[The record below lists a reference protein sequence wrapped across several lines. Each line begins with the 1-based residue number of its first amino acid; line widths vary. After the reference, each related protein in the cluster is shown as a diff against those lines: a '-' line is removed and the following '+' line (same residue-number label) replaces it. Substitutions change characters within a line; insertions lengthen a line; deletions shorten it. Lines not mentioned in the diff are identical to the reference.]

1 MTTFIP
7 LLWVSI
13 LLFFTT
19 VASSSFLS
27 FGKFIKTRKTTI
39 PPSWC
44 AAKEG
49 VADAS
54 LQIALDYACGIGGVD
69 CSAIQETGA
78 CYNPNTLQDH
88 ASYAFNV
95 YYQNKPS
102 LASCD
107 FGGTAVIVYTNPIP
121 NCANSVTPAPKTNT
135 APVGVLPPPTLVPNT
150 APVAVPVTPPPPSI
164 PYTDPVMNPTLPPP
178 TLPVTTPALVLP
190 PTIPYTNPVMNPTL
204 PPPTLPVTTP
214 AMVLPPTIPYTTPV
228 IKPLP
233 PPTSSGSGQSW
244 CVAKNDAL
252 DAALQL
258 GIDYACGIKAID
270 CTAIEQ
276 GGSCYLPNTLRD
288 HASYAFNG
296 YYQKNPN
303 PVSCDFGGTA
313 TIVNINPSSGT
324 CVYPSSSSS
333 SSVSNPAGDG
343 GDGSTTVI
351 GSTGSIDSNF
361 PVTSDNHTSFARTS
375 SLSFPTSI
383 VMVAISA
390 FFST

>member
-1 MTTFIP
+1 M
-7 LLWVSI
+7 
-13 LLFFTT
+13 
-19 VASSSFLS
+19 
-27 FGKFIKTRKTTI
+27 
-39 PPSWC
+39 
-44 AAKEG
+44 
-49 VADAS
+49 
-54 LQIALDYACGIGGVD
+54 
-69 CSAIQETGA
+69 
-78 CYNPNTLQDH
+78 
-88 ASYAFNV
+88 
-95 YYQNKPS
+95 
-102 LASCD
+102 
-107 FGGTAVIVYTNPIP
+107 
-121 NCANSVTPAPKTNT
+121 TPAPKTNT

-313 TIVNINPSSGT
+313 TIVNINPSELAKKLGKAIHLLMADYSITQPIILPYTGSGT
-324 CVYPSSSSS
+324 CVYPSS
-333 SSVSNPAGDG
+333 
-343 GDGSTTVI
+343 
-351 GSTGSIDSNF
+351 
-361 PVTSDNHTSFARTS
+361 R
-375 SLSFPTSI
+375 
-383 VMVAISA
+383 
-390 FFST
+390 